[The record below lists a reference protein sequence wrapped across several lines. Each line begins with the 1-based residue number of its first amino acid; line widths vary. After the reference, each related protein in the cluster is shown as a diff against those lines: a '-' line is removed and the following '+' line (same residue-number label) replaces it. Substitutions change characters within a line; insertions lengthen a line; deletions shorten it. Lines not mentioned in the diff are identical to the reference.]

1 MPEVFPSAARP
12 RFNKL
17 GMFRLI
23 ADKIEQEPALLQVG
37 LENIARWLANGA
49 DQQHR
54 LRQWETMLI
63 AAQASGEGMQ
73 ALLAALR
80 DDNEKAEHL
89 REFAPFAGILTAAER
104 RPFILECAF
113 TH

>member
-1 MPEVFPSAARP
+1 MPEEFPTAT

-17 GMFRLI
+17 GLFRLI
-23 ADKIEQEPALLQVG
+23 AEKIERDPSLLQVG
-37 LENIARWLANGA
+37 LDNIARWIANGS

-54 LRQWETMLI
+54 LRQWEAMIL
-63 AAQASGEGMQ
+63 AARASADGMQ
-73 ALLAALR
+73 SLLAALR
-80 DDNEKAEHL
+80 EEGEKADHL

>member
-1 MPEVFPSAARP
+1 MPEDFPTAA

-23 ADKIEQEPALLQVG
+23 ADKIERDPALLQVG
-37 LENIARWLANGA
+37 LDNITRWIANGA

-54 LRQWETMLI
+54 LRQWETMI
-63 AAQASGEGMQ
+63 FAARDSTSGMQ

-80 DDNEKAEHL
+80 EDSETADHL
-89 REFAPFAGILTAAER
+89 RGFAPFAGILSKPEIVELL
-104 RPFILECAF
+104 RPCAYA
-113 TH
+113 H